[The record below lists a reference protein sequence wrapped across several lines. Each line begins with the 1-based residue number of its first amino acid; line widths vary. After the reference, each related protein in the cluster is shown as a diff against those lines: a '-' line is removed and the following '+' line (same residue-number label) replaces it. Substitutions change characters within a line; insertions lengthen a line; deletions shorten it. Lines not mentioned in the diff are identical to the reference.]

1 MKLLIVED
9 DLLLQ
14 EGLALALALA
24 NEGYALDCAATAAEA
39 DSLIQS
45 GEYSLVI
52 LDLGLPDKDGATL
65 LNQWRRRGVENP
77 VLILTA
83 RDALE
88 DRINGLDSGAD
99 DYLVKPFALAE
110 LQARVRSLIRRY
122 QGHSDNLVTD
132 GDLTLNLQTQQ
143 VIRDSQPVE
152 VTPKEFAL
160 LTRLI
165 MRTGQTVHRE
175 TPQQDIYSW
184 QDDPGSNTLEVHI
197 HNLRRKLGKDRI
209 KTVRGVGYRLETQ
222 K

>member
-14 EGLALALALA
+14 EGLALALGG
-24 NEGYALDCAATAAEA
+24 EGYALDCAATAAEA
-39 DSLIQS
+39 DALLQS
-45 GEYSLVI
+45 GEYSLII

-65 LNQWRRRGVENP
+65 LSQWRRRGVKNP

-88 DRINGLDSGAD
+88 DRVNGLDSGAD

-110 LQARVRSLIRRY
+110 LQARARALIRRY
-122 QGHSDNLVTD
+122 QGHSDNLLQED
-132 GDLTLNLQTQQ
+132 DLTLNLQTQQ
-143 VIRDSQPVE
+143 VLLANQAVE
-152 VTPKEFAL
+152 ITPKEFAL
-160 LTRLI
+160 LTRLM
-165 MRTGQTVHRE
+165 MRIGQTVHRE
-175 TPQQDIYSW
+175 TLQQDIYSW

-209 KTVRGVGYRLETQ
+209 KTVRGVGYRLESRS
-222 K
+222 

>member
-14 EGLALALALA
+14 EGLSLALA
-24 NEGYALDCAATAAEA
+24 NEGYALDCAATAVEA

-65 LNQWRRRGVENP
+65 LSQWRRRGISNP

-83 RDALE
+83 RDSLE

-110 LQARVRSLIRRY
+110 LQARARALIRRY
-122 QGHSDNLVTD
+122 QGHSDNLLTD
-132 GDLTLNLQTQQ
+132 GDITLNLQTQQ
-143 VIRDSQPVE
+143 VLRSSQPVE

-165 MRTGQTVHRE
+165 MRSGQTVHRE
-175 TPQQDIYSW
+175 TLQQDIYSW

-209 KTVRGVGYRLETQ
+209 KTVRGVGYRLESQ

>member
-14 EGLALALALA
+14 EGLALALGG
-24 NEGYALDCAATAAEA
+24 EGYALDCAATAAQA
-39 DSLIQS
+39 DALLQS
-45 GEYSLVI
+45 GEYSLII

-65 LNQWRRRGVENP
+65 LSQWRRRGVKNP

-88 DRINGLDSGAD
+88 DRVKGLDSGAD

-110 LQARVRSLIRRY
+110 LQARARALIRRY
-122 QGHSDNLVTD
+122 QGHSDNLLQQD
-132 GDLTLNLQTQQ
+132 DLTLNLQTQQ
-143 VIRDSQPVE
+143 VLLASTPVE
-152 VTPKEFAL
+152 ITPKEFAL
-160 LTRLI
+160 LTRLM
-165 MRTGQTVHRE
+165 MRIGQTVHRE
-175 TPQQDIYSW
+175 TLQQNIYSW

-209 KTVRGVGYRLETQ
+209 KTVRGVGYRLESR
-222 K
+222 